1 MDELIVPGPQILRGQ
16 IDVSGAKNGV
26 LPLIVCSMLT
36 DQEVVLSNVPNL
48 SDVHTMGDLMS
59 SYGADVNFDQKDKQ
73 LRIKCF
79 DINHI
84 DASDIKKIR
93 ASIWLLAPLLIR
105 LGKVK
110 MPMPGGCGI
119 GDKKSG
125 ARQIDLHLDL
135 LASMGASIEVRDGYV
150 LAEIKE
156 KFKATDFTFKKVSVG
171 ATINAILASVLAD
184 GETTLRE
191 CAIEPEISEM
201 CHLLVKMGAK
211 IQGIGTRELIIS
223 GVTSLQGAQQKVIP
237 DRIEAG
243 TYLIMAAAT
252 KGYVKVNGI
261 NYNILQSLC
270 DALQLAGNKME
281 FHDNSIS
288 LYSGQQIHPVDIT
301 TTPFPGFVTDLQAQ
315 FMSLMCLSS
324 GTSFISEKIYDNRF
338 MHVKELNKIGAN
350 ISIEGPTAKVIGVK
364 ELNAASV
371 RASDLRASV
380 CLVLAG
386 LSAKGVTRI
395 ADIHHLKRG
404 YEDLDLKLAKCGVQ
418 VEWSN
423 SVDVISETAAGLV

>member
-223 GVTSLQGAQQKVIP
+223 GVTSL
-237 DRIEAG
+237 
-243 TYLIMAAAT
+243 
-252 KGYVKVNGI
+252 
-261 NYNILQSLC
+261 
-270 DALQLAGNKME
+270 
-281 FHDNSIS
+281 
-288 LYSGQQIHPVDIT
+288 
-301 TTPFPGFVTDLQAQ
+301 
-315 FMSLMCLSS
+315 
-324 GTSFISEKIYDNRF
+324 
-338 MHVKELNKIGAN
+338 
-350 ISIEGPTAKVIGVK
+350 
-364 ELNAASV
+364 
-371 RASDLRASV
+371 
-380 CLVLAG
+380 
-386 LSAKGVTRI
+386 
-395 ADIHHLKRG
+395 
-404 YEDLDLKLAKCGVQ
+404 
-418 VEWSN
+418 
-423 SVDVISETAAGLV
+423 

>member
-1 MDELIVPGPQILRGQ
+1 MDELIVPGPQILKGQ

-26 LPLIVCSMLT
+26 LPLMVCAMLT
-36 DQEVVLSNVPNL
+36 DQEIVLSNVPNL
-48 SDVHTMGDLMS
+48 SDVHTMSALMK
-59 SYGADVNFDQKDKQ
+59 SYGAEINFDQKYKK
-73 LRIKCF
+73 LHIRCF
-79 DINHI
+79 DINYI
-84 DASDIKKIR
+84 ESANIKKIR

-105 LGKVK
+105 LGKIK

-135 LASMGASIEVRDGYV
+135 LIAMGASIEVQDGYV
-150 LAEIKE
+150 VAEIKK
-156 KFKATDFTFKKVSVG
+156 KFTATDFTFKKVSVG
-171 ATINAILASVLAD
+171 ATINAVLASVLAD
-184 GETTLRE
+184 GETALRG
-191 CAIEPEISEM
+191 CAIEPEVSEM

-223 GVTSLQGAQQKVIP
+223 GVASLKSAEQKVIP

-261 NYNILQSLC
+261 NHQSLGSLC
-270 DALQLAGNKME
+270 DALKFAGNKLE
-281 FHDNSIS
+281 FHDNAIS

-315 FMSLMCLSS
+315 FMSLMCLSY

-338 MHVKELNKIGAN
+338 MHVKELNKMGAN
-350 ISIEGPTAKVIGVK
+350 ISIEGSTARVIGVK
-364 ELNAASV
+364 ELNGTSV
-371 RASDLRASV
+371 KASDLRASV
-380 CLVLAG
+380 CLVVAG
-386 LSAKGVTRI
+386 LSAKGITRI
-395 ADIHHLKRG
+395 ADIHHLRRG
-404 YEDLDLKLAKCGVQ
+404 YEDLDLKLAKCGVD
-418 VEWSN
+418 VEWS
-423 SVDVISETAAGLV
+423 SSEEIISETIASSV

>member
-1 MDELIVPGPQILRGQ
+1 MDEIIVPGPQILRGQ

-26 LPLIVCSMLT
+26 LPLMVCAMLT
-36 DQEVVLSNVPNL
+36 DKEVELSNVPNL
-48 SDVHTMGDLMS
+48 SDVHTMSVLIR
-59 SYGADVNFDQKDKQ
+59 SYGADVDFDQKHKT
-73 LRIKCF
+73 LRIKCA
-79 DINHI
+79 NVNYAE
-84 DASDIKKIR
+84 ASDIKKIR
-93 ASIWLLAPLLIR
+93 ASIWLLAPLLAR

-135 LASMGASIEVRDGYV
+135 LSAMGADIRVEDGCV
-150 LAEIKE
+150 IAEIKK

-171 ATINAILASVLAD
+171 ATINAILASLLAQ

-201 CHLLVKMGAK
+201 CYLLVKMGAK
-211 IQGIGTRELIIS
+211 IQGIGTRELIVS
-223 GVTSLQGAQQKVIP
+223 GVVSLTGAKQRVMP

-261 NYNILQSLC
+261 NYQALGSLC
-270 DALQLAGNKME
+270 DALELAGNKIE
-281 FHDNSIS
+281 FNDNSIS
-288 LYSGQQIHPVDIT
+288 LHSGQQIHSVDVT
-301 TTPFPGFVTDLQAQ
+301 TSPFPGFVTDLQAQ

-324 GTSFISEKIYDNRF
+324 GTAFISEKIYDNRF
-338 MHVKELNKIGAN
+338 MHVRELNKMGAN
-350 ISIEGPTAKVIGVK
+350 ISIEGSTAKVVGVK
-364 ELNAASV
+364 ELYAASV
-371 RASDLRASV
+371 KASDLRASV

-386 LSAKGVTRI
+386 LTAKGVTRI
-395 ADIHHLKRG
+395 ADIHHLRRG
-404 YEDLDLKLAKCGVQ
+404 YEDLDLKLAQCGVQ
-418 VEWSN
+418 VEWSSADN
-423 SVDVISETAAGLV
+423 LLSSSV